1 MGDDYYGPH
10 GDVIYTG
17 DVLIAVAHRS
27 VRRKSTQE
35 IVALIAQAH
44 RPTVIEFA
52 SPAAAAVAVPAS
64 SRPHVPHKPQQQQQ
78 RILFDDDTINTSTD
92 NSTNIG
98 IGIGATTMNKKN
110 KNKNKSKKV
119 KQCKYGDNCPQKSHC
134 RFSHPTPLLPSPTTT
149 MTKATDTTVT
159 MVDSDRKLKQALGII
174 ALDDA
179 SSLFAQSQS
188 QSQSQASSSSC
199 APNDDDEAKKQK
211 QKKQKKKQQQQQ
223 QQQVVTTTATSFKHS
238 KIHSYIPSIDNEN
251 KPVPGSW
258 YDRECKFK
266 DQCHYQGCKFRH
278 PARVPSFLTS
288 SKIVKNKHKNKDT
301 TNRPAVGVFSTTAS
315 NSHTNSSSNIDQLFR
330 SDPNVSAAATAP
342 GIVNYNLLSTLAKHE
357 VQLCRDENDDEA
369 IAAATKAIA
378 KANAIAA
385 QNKAKKEQRRA
396 IERKAKLEAERVVE
410 SQKERAR
417 ALLAANAIQEQ
428 QRILA
433 ATTKQRADQM
443 KQERERHDAAI
454 VARKK
459 EQQQQQQQQQKA
471 AAIAQAKRA
480 RELKAA
486 AAAAAAKKAAMVRQ
500 DNERQAKKEAVQR
513 ERELQQVLTAQREK
527 ERQEQLERE
536 RKQKEKADI
545 ETQQQRKKM
554 QEFEDKEKERVRHE
568 EEQKKARFEKL
579 QKDREVAR
587 LKKLKNDEKKASK
600 LKQVREERL
609 QYWNIDRHQRNE
621 FATVF
626 KQFCIAEICRLC
638 LGTDRRADRAGRISH
653 HVRSQDIHDL
663 DNSKSI
669 LTAID
674 DGQKLAYNVFYPHL
688 VATNVKV
695 LSPKN
700 KQFHNKFGSILS
712 WDETKKKYKVRFE
725 TTKKGKMGDEAYFL
739 PENLEAQEVTASSST
754 STYER
759 GGKSGVPH
767 DDCEDGTYCVET
779 DAGECIVTVV
789 LMDSLRLAHKLGPT
803 VLDQTIQKELIA
815 RVEADF
821 REKKRQ
827 KEITRLEQQREEEL
841 RIREQEERKQRLRR
855 RAEEEERHREAQRAR
870 KERLEREKEAK
881 RFDRERMGRGGGGF
895 SFRGRTHV
903 FDDDDDDF
911 FRAFFGSF
919 GGRNHGRG
927 PHFYGNDDDYDD
939 DDNSYDQY
947 DEENGP
953 SMEEHAEILG
963 INVDASSKEIKKAF
977 RQLALMYHPD
987 KFDADKHDDTMTK
1000 EDAEEHFKKC
1010 SAAYEY
1016 FTSRRRR
1023 EDE

>member
-1 MGDDYYGPH
+1 M
-10 GDVIYTG
+10 
-17 DVLIAVAHRS
+17 
-27 VRRKSTQE
+27 
-35 IVALIAQAH
+35 
-44 RPTVIEFA
+44 
-52 SPAAAAVAVPAS
+52 
-64 SRPHVPHKPQQQQQ
+64 
-78 RILFDDDTINTSTD
+78 
-92 NSTNIG
+92 
-98 IGIGATTMNKKN
+98 
-110 KNKNKSKKV
+110 
-119 KQCKYGDNCPQKSHC
+119 
-134 RFSHPTPLLPSPTTT
+134 
-149 MTKATDTTVT
+149 
-159 MVDSDRKLKQALGII
+159 DSDRKLKQALGII

-188 QSQSQASSSSC
+188 QSQTSSSSC
-199 APNDDDEAKKQK
+199 APHDDDEAKKQK
-211 QKKQKKKQQQQQ
+211 RKTQKKKKQQQQQQQ

-251 KPVPGSW
+251 KPVQGSW

-288 SKIVKNKHKNKDT
+288 SRIVKNKHTNKDT
-301 TNRPAVGVFSTTAS
+301 TTSPAVGVFSTTAS
-315 NSHTNSSSNIDQLFR
+315 NNSHTNSSSSSNIDQLFR

-396 IERKAKLEAERVVE
+396 IERKAKLEAERVAK
-410 SQKERAR
+410 SQKDKARAR
-417 ALLAANAIQEQ
+417 AVMQEQ

-459 EQQQQQQQQQKA
+459 EQQQQQQQQKQQQQQQQQQQQKA

-480 RELKAA
+480 RELKA

-513 ERELQQVLTAQREK
+513 ERELQQVLTTQREK

-536 RKQKEKADI
+536 RKQKEKEDI

-669 LTAID
+669 LIAID

-695 LSPKN
+695 LFPKN

-739 PENLEAQEVTASSST
+739 PENLEAQEVTASSSA
-754 STYER
+754 SNYER
-759 GGKSGVPH
+759 GGKSGVTH
-767 DDCEDGTYCVET
+767 DGCEDGTYCVET
-779 DAGECIVTVV
+779 DAGECIVTVA

-803 VLDQTIQKELIA
+803 VLDQSIQKELLA

-903 FDDDDDDF
+903 FDDDEDDF

-919 GGRNHGRG
+919 GGRNHGHG
-927 PHFYGNDDDYDD
+927 PHFYGNDDDDDDD

-1023 EDE
+1023 EDEWMKGGEDKQKTKKQ